1 MPYTTS
7 DNIIYINLTAHPLD
21 FKDVPPLSL
30 DKDDDLTPDF
40 TVPVDETINI
50 NIENTITETKT
61 VNNTTLTFQKRA
73 KIEIDENTKA
83 KIQRWLDWQV
93 DGHKILVVSFPTLQ
107 AIKEDG
113 SIPLSGANYDIVSTV
128 RATKRLLLDD
138 NGKPVKLAC
147 ATHFN
152 TL

>member
-1 MPYTTS
+1 MPYTTP
-7 DNIIYINLTAHPLD
+7 DNIIYINLTSHPLD

-30 DKDDDLTPDF
+30 GENDDLTPDF
-40 TVPVDETINI
+40 TVDIDETIEI
-50 NIENTITETKT
+50 NITDKITETKT

-73 KIEIDENTKA
+73 KVEIDDNTKA

-113 SIPLSGANYDIVSTV
+113 SIPLAGDNYNIVSTV
-128 RATKRLLLDD
+128 RATKRLLIDD
-138 NGKPVKLAC
+138 NGKPIRIAC
-147 ATHFN
+147 ATYLN